1 MKKVLSLLFAV
12 LLIVGSVSGCA
23 DSGSGTSAYRSLYSA
38 DVSTLNYLNTT
49 TTNDMTIPA
58 NCEECLIEYDSLGN
72 VLPALATEWTTSED
86 NLVWTFTLRQDV
98 KWVNYQ
104 GEEVGTVTAN
114 DFIAAAEYALNVNS
128 DGAYMYEEAMVAGAS
143 ELLAGE
149 GSFEDVGVRAVDDY
163 TLEFTLSAPCPYFL
177 TCLTY
182 GCFTPMSADCMSQL
196 NADYANR
203 ASWSQEDWD
212 AFSDQLDAI
221 DYAQLWYC
229 GAYYLSEYLA
239 GERYTM
245 VKNEQYWDKD
255 KVYITSLENTY
266 NREASTISGEMYL
279 RGELENASITNTMAQ
294 SWLADPETADYVHPS
309 RITPSYSYFFSFN
322 FDPQFDEE
330 YEPDNWTLA
339 VNNENF
345 RKSILYGMNRLGATM
360 ISDENNAETLLQNTI
375 TPADFVAADG
385 QDYTAFDTFSS
396 LAVNDTSTT
405 KDAYFNEELALQ
417 YRDAAIE
424 ELTAEGATFPI
435 ITLMPY
441 NPSVAD
447 WDAECLYIEQQLENL
462 LGTDYIDIVVE
473 QGPTQDF
480 LTTVRRGGQ
489 YALHKTN
496 WGCDYADP
504 LTWTA
509 PFAVDNSYGKM
520 DLSTDSET
528 QALVQ
533 EYYAMVEEANSYVSA
548 DQLSERYHAFAE
560 AEAFLI
566 EHALVI
572 PFGVSGGYTAS
583 MVNPFEGQY
592 APYGVATLRYKG
604 QHVLEE
610 PMNTEEFNA
619 AYAQWQEDRAASTSS
634 SES

>member
-58 NCEECLIEYDSLGN
+58 NCEECLIEYDTLGN

-98 KWVNYQ
+98 KWVNSQ

-114 DFIAAAEYALNVNS
+114 DFVAAAEYALNVNS
-128 DGAYMYEEAMVAGAS
+128 DGAYMYEEAMVAGAA

-149 GSFEDVGVRAVDDY
+149 GSFEDVGVRAVDDH
-163 TLEFTLSAPCPYFL
+163 TLEFTLSDPCPYFL

-182 GCFTPMSADCMSQL
+182 GCFTPMSADCMSQV
-196 NADYANR
+196 NSDYANR
-203 ASWSQEDWD
+203 ANWSQEDWD

-221 DYAQLWYC
+221 DYTQLWYC

-279 RGELENASITNTMAQ
+279 RGELESASITNTMAQ
-294 SWLADPETADYVHPS
+294 SWLADSETADYVHPS

-385 QDYTAFDTFSS
+385 QDYATFDTFAS

-462 LGTDYIDIVVE
+462 LGADYIDIVVE

-566 EHALVI
+566 EHALVV

-583 MVNPFEGQY
+583 KVNPFEGQY

-604 QHVLEE
+604 QHILEE

-619 AYAQWQEDRAASTSS
+619 AYAQWQEDRAASTNS

>member
-221 DYAQLWYC
+221 DYTQLWYC

-447 WDAECLYIEQQLENL
+447 WDAECLYIEQPLENL

>member
-128 DGAYMYEEAMVAGAS
+128 YGAYMYEEAMVAGAS

-221 DYAQLWYC
+221 DYTQLWYC

>member
-221 DYAQLWYC
+221 DYTQLWYC

>member
-1 MKKVLSLLFAV
+1 MYILL
-12 LLIVGSVSGCA
+12 GSPLPIHIS
-23 DSGSGTSAYRSLYSA
+23 SA
-38 DVSTLNYLNTT
+38 STL
-49 TTNDMTIPA
+49 I
-58 NCEECLIEYDSLGN
+58 
-72 VLPALATEWTTSED
+72 
-86 NLVWTFTLRQDV
+86 
-98 KWVNYQ
+98 
-104 GEEVGTVTAN
+104 
-114 DFIAAAEYALNVNS
+114 
-128 DGAYMYEEAMVAGAS
+128 
-143 ELLAGE
+143 
-149 GSFEDVGVRAVDDY
+149 
-163 TLEFTLSAPCPYFL
+163 LS
-177 TCLTY
+177 
-182 GCFTPMSADCMSQL
+182 
-196 NADYANR
+196 
-203 ASWSQEDWD
+203 
-212 AFSDQLDAI
+212 
-221 DYAQLWYC
+221 
-229 GAYYLSEYLA
+229 
-239 GERYTM
+239 
-245 VKNEQYWDKD
+245 
-255 KVYITSLENTY
+255 
-266 NREASTISGEMYL
+266 
-279 RGELENASITNTMAQ
+279 
-294 SWLADPETADYVHPS
+294 
-309 RITPSYSYFFSFN
+309 
-322 FDPQFDEE
+322 FDEE

-533 EYYAMVEEANSYVSA
+533 EYYAM
-548 DQLSERYHAFAE
+548 
-560 AEAFLI
+560 
-566 EHALVI
+566 
-572 PFGVSGGYTAS
+572 
-583 MVNPFEGQY
+583 
-592 APYGVATLRYKG
+592 
-604 QHVLEE
+604 
-610 PMNTEEFNA
+610 
-619 AYAQWQEDRAASTSS
+619 
-634 SES
+634 

>member
-12 LLIVGSVSGCA
+12 LLIVASVSGCA

-221 DYAQLWYC
+221 DYTQLWYC

-345 RKSILYGMNRLGATM
+345 RKSIQYGMNRLGATM

>member
-114 DFIAAAEYALNVNS
+114 DFIAAAEYALSVNS

-221 DYAQLWYC
+221 DYTQLWYC

-566 EHALVI
+566 EHALAI

-619 AYAQWQEDRAASTSS
+619 AYAQWQEDRAASTNS

>member
-12 LLIVGSVSGCA
+12 LLIVGSISGCA
-23 DSGSGTSAYRSLYSA
+23 DSGSGASAYRSLYSA

-98 KWVNYQ
+98 QWINYQ

-114 DFIAAAEYALNVNS
+114 DFIAAAEYALNVNAE
-128 DGAYMYEEAMVAGAS
+128 GAYMYEEAMVAGAS

-149 GSFEDVGVRAVDDY
+149 GSFEDVGVRAIDDY

-221 DYAQLWYC
+221 DYTQLWYC

-279 RGELENASITNTMAQ
+279 RGELESASITNTMAQ

-462 LGTDYIDIVVE
+462 LGADYIDIVVE

-504 LTWTA
+504 LTWTS

-533 EYYAMVEEANSYVSA
+533 EYYAMVEEANSYVST
-548 DQLSERYHAFAE
+548 DQLGERYHAFAE

-583 MVNPFEGQY
+583 KVNPFEGQY

-604 QHVLEE
+604 QHILEE
-610 PMNTEEFNA
+610 PMNTEEFNT
-619 AYAQWQEDRAASTSS
+619 AYAQWQEDRAASTNS

>member
-1 MKKVLSLLFAV
+1 MKKVLSLLLAV
-12 LLIVGSVSGCA
+12 LLAVGSLVGCA
-23 DSGSGTSAYRSLYSA
+23 GNGESAAYRSLYSA

-58 NCEECLIEYDSLGN
+58 NCQECLIEYDTLGN

-86 NLVWTFTLRQDV
+86 NLTWTFTLRQDV
-98 KWVNYQ
+98 KWVNNK
-104 GEEVGTVTAN
+104 GEEVGTLTAH
-114 DFIAAAEYALNVNS
+114 DFVAAAEYALNVNA
-128 DGAYMYEEAMVAGAS
+128 DGAYMYEEAMVAGAA
-143 ELLAGE
+143 EILAGE
-149 GSFEDVGVRAVDDY
+149 GSFEDVGVRAVDDH
-163 TLEFTLSAPCPYFL
+163 TLEFTLSDPCPYFL

-182 GCFTPMSADCMSQL
+182 GCFTPMSADCMSQVDS
-196 NADYANR
+196 DYANR
-203 ASWSQEDWD
+203 ASWDQEDWD
-212 AFSDQLDAI
+212 LFSDELDAI
-221 DYAQLWYC
+221 DYTQLWYC
-229 GAYYLSEYLA
+229 GAYYLSEYLE

-279 RGELENASITNTMAQ
+279 RGELESASITNTMAQ

-330 YEPDNWTLA
+330 YEPDNWKLA

-345 RKSILYGMNRLGATM
+345 RKSIMYGMNRLGATM

-375 TPADFVAADG
+375 TPADFVASGG
-385 QDYTAFDTFSS
+385 QDYSDFDVFTALS
-396 LAVNDTSTT
+396 VNDASVT
-405 KDAYFNEELALQ
+405 KDAYFNEELALS

-424 ELTAEGATFPI
+424 ELTAEGASFPVI
-435 ITLMPY
+435 ILLPY
-441 NPSVAD
+441 NPSVSD
-447 WDAECLYIEQQLENL
+447 WDSECLYVEQQLEGL
-462 LGTDYIDIVVE
+462 LGSDYIDIVVE

-480 LTTVRRGGQ
+480 LSTVRRGGQ
-489 YALHKTN
+489 YALLKTN

-509 PFAVDNSYGKM
+509 PFAEDNSYAKM
-520 DLSTDSET
+520 DLSENPET
-528 QALVQ
+528 QAIVQ
-533 EYYAMVEEANSYVSA
+533 EYYEMVEEANSYASA
-548 DQLSERYHAFAE
+548 DQLDERYHAFAE

-566 EHALVI
+566 EHAMVV
-572 PFGVSGGYTAS
+572 PFGVSGGYSAS
-583 MVNPFEGQY
+583 KLNPFEGQY

-604 QHVLEE
+604 QHILEE
-610 PMNTEEFNA
+610 PMNTDAFNE
-619 AYAQWQEDRAASTSS
+619 AYAKWQEDRAASTGN
-634 SES
+634 

>member
-1 MKKVLSLLFAV
+1 MKKVLSLLFAI

-221 DYAQLWYC
+221 DYTQLWYC

>member
-12 LLIVGSVSGCA
+12 LLIVASVSGCA

-221 DYAQLWYC
+221 DYTQLWYC

>member
-23 DSGSGTSAYRSLYSA
+23 DSGSGTSAYRSLYNA

-221 DYAQLWYC
+221 DYTQLWYC